1 MRRLIITLITIFLA
15 GCHSPDTLADRVLTK
30 ATELPKD
37 VFVLETDQVV
47 VIRQAGEDPR
57 TMIVSNMDGVLT
69 ALQLES
75 GGSTPRMLELKSER
89 EAEITISNY
98 VDEPTWFISDL
109 NGDGIPD
116 RKIENGKLYV
126 LDEIIWREFKRK
138 KSAEQDV
145 ASDR

>member
-1 MRRLIITLITIFLA
+1 
-15 GCHSPDTLADRVLTK
+15 
-30 ATELPKD
+30 
-37 VFVLETDQVV
+37 
-47 VIRQAGEDPR
+47 
-57 TMIVSNMDGVLT
+57 MIVSNIDGGLT

-116 RKIENGKLYV
+116 RKIKNGKVYV
-126 LDEIIWREFKRK
+126 LDEIIWRELKRK
-138 KSAEQDV
+138 KSAEQDG
-145 ASDR
+145 AANRDNPGSCLQDH